1 MVRLRMGS
9 DLIGV
14 KSEIRGGDPKYR
26 ASDSSACY
34 KGEHSGIETKQAL
47 VEHRC

>member
-1 MVRLRMGS
+1 MVRLRICGG
-9 DLIGV
+9 LVGL

-34 KGEHSGIETKQAL
+34 KGEHGGIETKQAL
-47 VEHRC
+47 EAYRY